1 MRNATRNGR
10 RKRMTIETNGRRKRM
25 TIETLAADWFPE
37 RPRGMHLPLKFQTET
52 LLEVRPPNSPRSR
65 RYLMARAPRAREIR
79 TFPHGNASFQAVC
92 ASFCGCPAEVMAQSE
107 CYVMT

>member
-79 TFPHGNASFQAVC
+79 TFPHGTPVSKRSARAFAVVR
-92 ASFCGCPAEVMAQSE
+92 PKLWRNQNVML
-107 CYVMT
+107 